1 MNKSILIGRLTA
13 DPDLRQTQS
22 GISCVRFT
30 VACNRKIP
38 DKNTGERKADFINC
52 VAWRSTAEFIHRYFK
67 KGSSISV
74 EGTMQN
80 SNYEKDGV
88 KHFSYIVVA
97 ENVEFTGSKSS
108 GQATQHPASQTVQ
121 QRSNASQNDF
131 DLSDFEDIICCDDEP
146 F

>member
-13 DPDLRQTQS
+13 DPDLRKTQS

-30 VACNRKIP
+30 VACSRKIP

-52 VAWRSTAEFIHRYFK
+52 VAWRSTAEFIHRYFR
-67 KGSSISV
+67 KGSSICV

-80 SNYEKDGV
+80 NNYEKDGV
-88 KHFSYIVVA
+88 KHFSYIVVVDS
-97 ENVEFTGSKSS
+97 VEFTGSKSN
-108 GQATQHPASQTVQ
+108 GQATQQPASRPVQ
-121 QRSNASQNDF
+121 QQSNTNQGDF
-131 DLSDFEDIICCDDEP
+131 DLSEFEDIICSDEVP

>member
-1 MNKSILIGRLTA
+1 MNRTILTGRLTA
-13 DPDLRQTQS
+13 DPDLRKTQS

-67 KGSSISV
+67 KGSSIAI

-80 SNYEKDGV
+80 NNYEKDGV

-97 ENVEFTGSKSS
+97 ESVEFTGSKSS
-108 GQATQHPASQTVQ
+108 GQATQQPASQPVQ
-121 QRSNASQNDF
+121 QQSNTNQGDF
-131 DLSDFEDIICCDDEP
+131 DLSEFEDIICSDDVP